1 MLNIYIPKLEDL
13 WFRKQLLEDKETM
26 SYNDKWGG
34 TIPFPKE
41 LWQDYYN
48 NWINKDPRNRFY
60 CYLENDDKF
69 VGEMAY
75 HYDEDLKGIIISII
89 IYSKERHKGYGKE
102 AIDLICKVAKE
113 NRISTL
119 YDDIAFDNKAINLF
133 LKKGFTIIGKTNES
147 IIIKKE
153 L

>member
-1 MLNIYIPKLEDL
+1 MLNLYIPKIEDL

-60 CYLENDDKF
+60 C
-69 VGEMAY
+69 
-75 HYDEDLKGIIISII
+75 
-89 IYSKERHKGYGKE
+89 
-102 AIDLICKVAKE
+102 
-113 NRISTL
+113 
-119 YDDIAFDNKAINLF
+119 
-133 LKKGFTIIGKTNES
+133 
-147 IIIKKE
+147 
-153 L
+153 